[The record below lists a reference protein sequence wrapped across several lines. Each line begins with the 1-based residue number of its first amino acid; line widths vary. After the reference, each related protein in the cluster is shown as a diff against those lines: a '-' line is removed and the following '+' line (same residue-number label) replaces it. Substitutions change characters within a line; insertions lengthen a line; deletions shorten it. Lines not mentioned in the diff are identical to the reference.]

1 MAIKTKSAPLDP
13 QIADR
18 LLDLLSTDDS
28 FRARFE
34 HDPRAALHE
43 IGYESPMPAKM
54 TACGSLA
61 AAPDPEPLI
70 DCKVENLATKEAI
83 AMARD
88 EIRAML
94 TSGMAQTP
102 PQLDTVETASRRLR
116 K

>member
-1 MAIKTKSAPLDP
+1 MASKTKSAPLDP

-28 FRARFE
+28 FRERFE

-54 TACGSLA
+54 TACGSLP
-61 AAPDPEPLI
+61 APDPEALI

-83 AMARD
+83 AAARD